1 MTGMTDLIN
10 ITDMLDMTE
19 RTGTSNGDWRR
30 KQSNHKMG
38 SVNENWSVSWAVWSV
53 AFISFID
60 QIEIMMAHAG
70 QIELYMMP
78 YQGIICY
85 VNEVLKSKSVL
96 RQSGNLI
103 VASGHE

>member
-1 MTGMTDLIN
+1 MDRYLIVLQ
-10 ITDMLDMTE
+10 MFYY
-19 RTGTSNGDWRR
+19 TSNADWRR

-70 QIELYMMP
+70 QIELYMMLC
-78 YQGIICY
+78 Q
-85 VNEVLKSKSVL
+85 V
-96 RQSGNLI
+96 
-103 VASGHE
+103 